1 MQWEVMMNRA
11 MDYIDEHLTDKIDYE
26 IVARVAACSKWEF
39 SRAFSMA
46 ASVSVAEYVR
56 GRRMILAAADL
67 KNGEKVIDV
76 AVKYGYESST
86 AFSRAFRR
94 FHQMSPTEARTH
106 HGLLNGVPKI
116 VFKASAEKEQNG
128 KTVGVIGAVAVDR
141 VVTEGADVQQI
152 HRTNRNF
159 WDGCGEEQLGRIT
172 LPQWGAFLHEK
183 TCGFLRD
190 LRGKRVLEI
199 ACGDGRS
206 LCWCAKQGAAELWGI
221 DLSETQLAQ
230 ARENL
235 QRAKCPAVLLQTAM
249 ETLEGVPE
257 RYFDAVFSVYG
268 VGWTTDLTA
277 TFRRIAAALKPGGTF
292 QFSWSHPFHKC
303 TSYQSGSLTVHK
315 SYHDESWYS
324 LRMPG
329 GEVCMRD
336 RTMSSYINA
345 LIEAGF
351 SVERVIED
359 AGDISKDNTSLFA
372 EKARII
378 PITLAIQA
386 RKC

>member
-11 MDYIDEHLTDKIDYE
+11 MDYIEENLAGKIDFARA
-26 IVARVAACSKWEF
+26 ARVAACSKWEF

-56 GRRMILAAADL
+56 GRRMTLAAADL
-67 KNGEKVIDV
+67 QNGEKVIDV

-106 HGLLNGVPKI
+106 HGVLNGIPKI
-116 VFKASAEKEQNG
+116 VFKAAAEKEQNG
-128 KTVGVIGAVAVDR
+128 KTVGVVGAVTVDL
-141 VVTEGADVQQI
+141 VVTENAEVQQI
-152 HRTNRNF
+152 YRTNRNF

-172 LPQWGAFLHEK
+172 LPQWGAFLSEK

-199 ACGDGRS
+199 ACGDGCS

-221 DLSETQLAQ
+221 DLSGVQLAQ
-230 ARENL
+230 ARESL
-235 QRAKCPAVLLQTAM
+235 QGERCPVFLLQTAM

-257 RYFDAVFSVYG
+257 QYFDIVFSVYG
-268 VGWTTDLTA
+268 IGWATDLTA
-277 TFRRIAAALKPGGTF
+277 TFRRIAAVLKPNGTF

-303 TSYQSGSLTVHK
+303 TSFQSGSLTVHK

-324 LRMPG
+324 LQVPG
-329 GEVCMRD
+329 GEVCMSD
-336 RTMSSYINA
+336 RTVSSYINA
-345 LIEAGF
+345 LIGAGF
-351 SVERVIED
+351 SVERMIED
-359 AGDISKDNTSLFA
+359 AGNIPEDGLSLFA
-372 EKARII
+372 EKARVI